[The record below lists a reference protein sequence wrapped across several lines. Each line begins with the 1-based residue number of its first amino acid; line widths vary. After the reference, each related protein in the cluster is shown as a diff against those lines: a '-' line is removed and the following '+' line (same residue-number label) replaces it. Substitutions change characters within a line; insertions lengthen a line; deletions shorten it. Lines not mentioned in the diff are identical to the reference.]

1 MVDWNAVINA
11 IISFI
16 IPGLGQAIEGY
27 LKRGLIIF
35 VVFVAFNVLA
45 MYVIHLDYIITR
57 VISTIYALA
66 AAYDAYR
73 LY

>member
-1 MVDWNAVINA
+1 MVDWNAVING

-27 LKRGLIIF
+27 KQRGLIIF
-35 VVFVAFNVLA
+35 VIFVAFNVLA